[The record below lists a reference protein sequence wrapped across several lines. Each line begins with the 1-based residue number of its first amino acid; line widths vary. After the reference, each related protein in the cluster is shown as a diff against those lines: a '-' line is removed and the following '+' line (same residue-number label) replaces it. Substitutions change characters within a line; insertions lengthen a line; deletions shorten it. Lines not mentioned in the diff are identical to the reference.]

1 MELSENAPSPP
12 AENRNADER
21 STLLD
26 MLDFYRTVLVRKTFG
41 LTDEQF
47 HSTPLV
53 STLSLARLLAHM
65 AFVED
70 HWFEASFAGRDQVEP
85 WASADF
91 ESDPDWEMSWSA
103 GRDHRELV
111 ELLQTSV
118 ERSRSTVGASPD
130 LSALAAATGDQQ
142 VSLRWILVHMV
153 EEYARHVGHA
163 DMIRETIDGQ
173 TGD

>member
-1 MELSENAPSPP
+1 MELSENAPSLP
-12 AENRNADER
+12 AENRNTDER
-21 STLLD
+21 SSLLD
-26 MLDFYRTVLVRKTFG
+26 MLDLYRIVLVRKTVG
-41 LTDEQF
+41 LTDEQL

-70 HWFEASFAGRDQVEP
+70 HWFEASFAGRGQVEP
-85 WASADF
+85 WVSADF
-91 ESDPDWEMSWSA
+91 EADPDWEMSWSA
-103 GRDHRELV
+103 GREHRELV
-111 ELLQTSV
+111 ELFQTSV
-118 ERSRSTVGASPD
+118 ERSRATVAAASD
-130 LSALAAATGDQQ
+130 LGTIAAATGDQQ